1 MGSFKG
7 SRRKSAAQSVD
18 MLFALAFAVHQ
29 EFLFYH
35 EKDPELSDMEVTS
48 DSDTPFRAYP
58 HSEPSHRFLRDN
70 LIKQTYSVFVDTPRG
85 RRKWHLIA
93 YFTQESL
100 DSLRSIDDIP
110 QLASLPV
117 PPGKYKSARSAKG
130 RPREQQLLDTFGPY
144 SAYKPKLQYFPYH
157 SPTSGPIDYQAS
169 AWQEQATPNDDTH
182 LMTLTRPKSRSVSQD
197 SSEVLAPLTYLQ
209 NIPPLRRHPLDE
221 KALMSFSSTI
231 G

>member
-1 MGSFKG
+1 VDAESGI
-7 SRRKSAAQSVD
+7 SVSYIQAS
-18 MLFALAFAVHQ
+18 MRVPLTLAFLLAV
-29 EFLFYH
+29 L
-35 EKDPELSDMEVTS
+35 V
-48 DSDTPFRAYP
+48 
-58 HSEPSHRFLRDN
+58 
-70 LIKQTYSVFVDTPRG
+70 
-85 RRKWHLIA
+85 A

-130 RPREQQLLDTFGPY
+130 RPRDQQMLDTFGPY
-144 SAYKPKLQYFPYH
+144 SAYKPKLQYSPYTQ
-157 SPTSGPIDYQAS
+157 SPTSRPIDYHHAS
-169 AWQEQATPNDDTH
+169 AWQEQATHNDEMH

-231 G
+231 A